1 MLDRKIKDID
11 ASVELLK
18 DRKQQQ
24 KLLFLLF
31 YTAGILSLGI
41 GLCFIPTIYDD
52 MFFAAGIGGL
62 ILGVYFLII
71 YLFTSILIFFRVN
84 IMKED

>member
-24 KLLFLLF
+24 KLLFLFF
-31 YTAGILSLGI
+31 YMAGLISLTI
-41 GLCFIPTIYDD
+41 GLCFMPTIYDD

-62 ILGVYFLII
+62 ILGAYFLVI
-71 YLFTSILIFFRVN
+71 YLHISTLIFIRVN
-84 IMKED
+84 IMTED